1 MKRAELRRLNR
12 LMGYRG
18 VKAKRDKPVDPI
30 MVHILQN
37 AVRERMQREGLENPI
52 ESENE
57 SMKIELEVG
66 KVVET

>member
-37 AVRERMQREGLENPI
+37 AVRERMQGLENSET
-52 ESENE
+52 ESEN
-57 SMKIELEVG
+57 MELEIEVG
-66 KVVET
+66 KVLET

>member
-37 AVRERMQREGLENPI
+37 AVRERMQREGLENSET
-52 ESENE
+52 ESEN
-57 SMKIELEVG
+57 MELEVG

>member
-37 AVRERMQREGLENPI
+37 AVRERMQGLENSET
-52 ESENE
+52 ESENME
-57 SMKIELEVG
+57 LELEVG
-66 KVVET
+66 KVLET

>member
-37 AVRERMQREGLENPI
+37 AVRERMQGLENSET
-52 ESENE
+52 ESENME
-57 SMKIELEVG
+57 LELEVG